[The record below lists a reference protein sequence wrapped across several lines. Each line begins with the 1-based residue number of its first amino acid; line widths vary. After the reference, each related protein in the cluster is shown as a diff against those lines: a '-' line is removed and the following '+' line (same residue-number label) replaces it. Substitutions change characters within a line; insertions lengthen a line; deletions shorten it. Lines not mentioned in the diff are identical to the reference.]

1 MCTMK
6 WTLGAKTV
14 AGLVLISIITYGTSG
29 FFIFFVKDW
38 VTLDIPNWVYISIIL
53 IMGVCW
59 NGILGW
65 FASRWLTRPIVHLSR
80 AAQQVSA
87 GDLTTEIPQRRTQDE
102 LTVLYDAFRAM
113 VSNLRSI
120 VNDIAD
126 STRTTSQ
133 NAQSLSE
140 AITQAAEQI
149 EMMSDA
155 VDHIAVGVEEQ
166 KVTSHQSLITADE
179 MLNDFQRMH
188 SQSMDMT
195 EMSGQMERSVDHTKQ
210 TFSSLMKGMDELA
223 DSHNRSRDI
232 MLLLEKEASDIEV
245 ITQSVKNIA
254 EETGLLAL
262 NASIEAA
269 RAGEEGSGFAVVAQQ
284 IRKLADESKESV
296 HRINELISRVQERI
310 RETAQLSHEQHGLVV
325 NESERTI
332 SVDQTLHELTG
343 TVEVFMKGAHD
354 IGSKIAEQ
362 TGRVEQTHGHVKK
375 IQGKA
380 GSFSDE
386 ARRIMDAAHEET
398 AIMEEISSSAEE
410 LRQLTDRLLDKT
422 KAFRMQP

>member
-1 MCTMK
+1 MK

-223 DSHNRSRDI
+223 ESHNRSRDI

-296 HRINELISRVQERI
+296 HRINEV
-310 RETAQLSHEQHGLVV
+310 
-325 NESERTI
+325 
-332 SVDQTLHELTG
+332 
-343 TVEVFMKGAHD
+343 
-354 IGSKIAEQ
+354 
-362 TGRVEQTHGHVKK
+362 
-375 IQGKA
+375 
-380 GSFSDE
+380 
-386 ARRIMDAAHEET
+386 
-398 AIMEEISSSAEE
+398 
-410 LRQLTDRLLDKT
+410 
-422 KAFRMQP
+422 

>member
-1 MCTMK
+1 MK

-38 VTLDIPNWVYISIIL
+38 ITLDIPNWVYISIIL

-65 FASRWLTRPIVHLSR
+65 FGSRWLTRPIVHLSR

-223 DSHNRSRDI
+223 ESHNRSRDI

-325 NESERTI
+325 NESERTV

>member
-1 MCTMK
+1 MK

-223 DSHNRSRDI
+223 ESHNRSRDI

>member
-1 MCTMK
+1 MK

-38 VTLDIPNWVYISIIL
+38 ITLDIPNWVYISIIL

-149 EMMSDA
+149 EMMSEA

-223 DSHNRSRDI
+223 ESHNRSRDI

-296 HRINELISRVQERI
+296 HRINELISRVQQRI

>member
-1 MCTMK
+1 MK

-38 VTLDIPNWVYISIIL
+38 VSLDMPNWLYISIIL
-53 IMGVCW
+53 LMGVCW

-65 FASRWLTRPIVHLSR
+65 IASRYLTRPIVQLSR
-80 AAQQVSA
+80 AAQQVSS

-102 LTVLYDAFRAM
+102 LTVLYDAFNVM

-149 EMMSDA
+149 EMMSEA

-166 KVTSHQSLITADE
+166 KVTSQHSLITADE
-179 MLNDFQRMH
+179 MLNDFQKMQH
-188 SQSMDMT
+188 QSLGMT
-195 EMSGQMERSVDHTKQ
+195 ELSGKMERSVDHTKE

-223 DSHNRSRDI
+223 ESHNRSRDI

-269 RAGEEGSGFAVVAQQ
+269 RAGEEGAGFAVVAQQ
-284 IRKLADESKESV
+284 IRKLADESKDSV
-296 HRINELISRVQERI
+296 HRINELISRVQQRI
-310 RETAQLSHEQHGLVV
+310 RETVELSHEQHGLVV
-325 NESERTI
+325 NESERTV

-386 ARRIMDAAHEET
+386 AKRIMDAAHEET
-398 AIMEEISSSAEE
+398 AIIEEISSSAEE

-422 KAFRMQP
+422 RAFRMQP

>member
-1 MCTMK
+1 
-6 WTLGAKTV
+6 
-14 AGLVLISIITYGTSG
+14 
-29 FFIFFVKDW
+29 
-38 VTLDIPNWVYISIIL
+38 
-53 IMGVCW
+53 MGVCW

-80 AAQQVSA
+80 AAQQVSS

-102 LTVLYDAFRAM
+102 LTVLYDAFRVM

-120 VNDIAD
+120 VNDISD

-149 EMMSDA
+149 EMMSEA

-223 DSHNRSRDI
+223 ESHNRSRDI

-296 HRINELISRVQERI
+296 HRINELISRVQQRI

>member
-1 MCTMK
+1 MK

-38 VTLDIPNWVYISIIL
+38 ITLDIPNWVYISIIL

-223 DSHNRSRDI
+223 ESHNRSRDI

-269 RAGEEGSGFAVVAQQ
+269 RAGDEGSGFAVVAQQ

-325 NESERTI
+325 NESERTV

>member
-1 MCTMK
+1 MK

-29 FFIFFVKDW
+29 FFIFFLQDW
-38 VTLDIPNWVYISIIL
+38 LSFSMPSWLYITLVLIL
-53 IMGVCW
+53 GVCW

-65 FASRWLTRPIVHLSR
+65 FASRWLTRPIVHLSK
-80 AAQQVSA
+80 AAQQVSS
-87 GDLTTEIPQRRTQDE
+87 GDLTAEIPERRTQDE
-102 LTVLYDAFRAM
+102 LAVLYDAFRAM
-113 VSNLRSI
+113 VVNLRSI
-120 VNDIAD
+120 VNDISD

-149 EMMSDA
+149 EMMSEA

-166 KVTSHQSLITADE
+166 KVTSQHSLITADE
-179 MLNDFQRMH
+179 MLSDFQRMH
-188 SQSMDMT
+188 TQSIGMT
-195 EMSGQMERSVDHTKQ
+195 EMSGQMERSVDQTKQ
-210 TFSSLMKGMDELA
+210 TFSYLMKGMDELTV
-223 DSHNRSRDI
+223 SHNRSRDI
-232 MLLLEKEASDIEV
+232 MVLLEKEASDIEA

-254 EETGLLAL
+254 EETALLAL

-269 RAGEEGSGFAVVAQQ
+269 RAGEEGAGFAVVAQQ
-284 IRKLADESKESV
+284 IRKLSDESTQSV
-296 HRINELISRVQERI
+296 HRINELISRVQLRI
-310 RETAQLSHEQHGLVV
+310 RDTAQLIHEQHGLVV
-325 NESERTI
+325 NESQRTI
-332 SVDQTLHELTG
+332 NVDQTLQELTG
-343 TVEVFMKGAHD
+343 TVEVFMKGAHE

-362 TGRVEQTHGHVKK
+362 TVRVERTHGHVKQ

-410 LRQLTDRLLDKT
+410 LRELTNRLMDKT

>member
-1 MCTMK
+1 MK

-38 VTLDIPNWVYISIIL
+38 ITLDIPNWVYISIIL

-113 VSNLRSI
+113 VFNLRSI

-223 DSHNRSRDI
+223 ESHNRSRDI

-245 ITQSVKNIA
+245 ITHSVKNIA

-296 HRINELISRVQERI
+296 HRINELISRVQQRI

>member
-1 MCTMK
+1 MK

-29 FFIFFVKDW
+29 FFIFFLQDW
-38 VTLDIPNWVYISIIL
+38 LSFSMPSWLYITLVLIL
-53 IMGVCW
+53 GVCW

-65 FASRWLTRPIVHLSR
+65 FASRWLTRPIVHLSK
-80 AAQQVSA
+80 AAQQVSS
-87 GDLTTEIPQRRTQDE
+87 GDLTAEIPERRTQDE
-102 LTVLYDAFRAM
+102 LAVLYDAFRAM
-113 VSNLRSI
+113 VVNLRSI
-120 VNDIAD
+120 VNDISE

-149 EMMSDA
+149 EMMSEA

-166 KVTSHQSLITADE
+166 KVTSQHSLITADE
-179 MLNDFQRMH
+179 MLSDFQRMH
-188 SQSMDMT
+188 TQSIGMT
-195 EMSGQMERSVDHTKQ
+195 EMSGQMERSVDQTKQ
-210 TFSSLMKGMDELA
+210 TFSYLMKGMDELTV
-223 DSHNRSRDI
+223 SHNRSRDI
-232 MLLLEKEASDIEV
+232 MVLLEKEASDIEA

-254 EETGLLAL
+254 EETALLAL

-269 RAGEEGSGFAVVAQQ
+269 RAGEEGAGFAVVAQQ
-284 IRKLADESKESV
+284 IRKLSDESTQSV
-296 HRINELISRVQERI
+296 HRINELISRVQQRI
-310 RETAQLSHEQHGLVV
+310 RDTAQLIHEQHGLVV
-325 NESERTI
+325 NESQRTI
-332 SVDQTLHELTG
+332 NVDQTLQELTG
-343 TVEVFMKGAHD
+343 TVEVFMKGAHE

-362 TGRVEQTHGHVKK
+362 TVRVERTHGHVKQ

-410 LRQLTDRLLDKT
+410 LRELTNRLMDKT

>member
-1 MCTMK
+1 MK

-14 AGLVLISIITYGTSG
+14 AGLVLISVITYGTSA
-29 FFIFFVKDW
+29 FFIFFLKDW
-38 VTLDIPNWVYISIIL
+38 FAFNIPDWLYISIVLIL
-53 IMGVCW
+53 GVCW

-65 FASRWLTRPIVHLSR
+65 GASRWLTRPIKHLAT
-80 AAQQVSA
+80 AAKQVSS
-87 GDLTTEIPQRRTQDE
+87 GDLTVTIPKRQTQDE
-102 LTVLYDAFRAM
+102 ITVLYDAFGGM
-113 VSNLRSI
+113 VSNLRDI
-120 VNDIAD
+120 VNDIAE

-140 AITQAAEQI
+140 AITQAAAQI

-155 VDHIAVGVEEQ
+155 VDHIAVGVEQQ
-166 KVTSHQSLITADE
+166 KVTSRQSLAMADE
-179 MLNDFQRMH
+179 MLTDFQDMH
-188 SQSMDMT
+188 GQSVSMT
-195 EMSGQMERSVDHTKQ
+195 DLSGQMERSVVQTKE
-210 TFSSLMKGMDELA
+210 TFSSLMNGMEELTA
-223 DSHNRSRDI
+223 SHDRSREI

-284 IRKLADESKESV
+284 IRKLADESKQSV
-296 HRINELISRVQERI
+296 HRINELISRVQQRI
-310 RETAQLSHEQHGLVV
+310 RDTAQLIHVQHGLVV
-325 NESERTI
+325 SESQRTVT
-332 SVDQTLHELTG
+332 VDETLHVLTG
-343 TVEVFMKGAHD
+343 AVEVFMQGANK
-354 IGSKIAEQ
+354 IGSQIAEQ
-362 TGRVEQTHGHVKK
+362 TSRVEQTHGHVKQ

-380 GSFSDE
+380 SSFSDE
-386 ARRIMDAAHEET
+386 AKRIMDAAHEET
-398 AIMEEISSSAEE
+398 AIMQEISSSAEE

>member
-1 MCTMK
+1 MK

-29 FFIFFVKDW
+29 FFIFFLQDW
-38 VTLDIPNWVYISIIL
+38 LSFSMPSWLYITLVLIL
-53 IMGVCW
+53 GVCW

-65 FASRWLTRPIVHLSR
+65 FASRWLTRPIVHLSK
-80 AAQQVSA
+80 AAQQVSS
-87 GDLTTEIPQRRTQDE
+87 GDLTAEIPERRTQDE
-102 LTVLYDAFRAM
+102 LAVLYDAFRAM
-113 VSNLRSI
+113 VVNLRSI
-120 VNDIAD
+120 VNDISD

-149 EMMSDA
+149 EMMSEA

-166 KVTSHQSLITADE
+166 KETSQHSLITADE

-188 SQSMDMT
+188 TQSIGMT
-195 EMSGQMERSVDHTKQ
+195 EMSGQMERSVDQTKQ
-210 TFSSLMKGMDELA
+210 TFSYLMKGMDELTV
-223 DSHNRSRDI
+223 SHNRSRDI
-232 MLLLEKEASDIEV
+232 MVLLEKEASDIEA

-254 EETGLLAL
+254 EETALLAL

-269 RAGEEGSGFAVVAQQ
+269 RAGEEGAGFAVVAQQ
-284 IRKLADESKESV
+284 IRKLSDESTQSV
-296 HRINELISRVQERI
+296 HRINELISRVQQRI
-310 RETAQLSHEQHGLVV
+310 RDTAQLIHEQHGLVV
-325 NESERTI
+325 NESQRTI
-332 SVDQTLHELTG
+332 NVDQTLQELTG
-343 TVEVFMKGAHD
+343 TVEVFMKGAHE

-362 TGRVEQTHGHVKK
+362 TVRVERTHGHVKQ
-375 IQGKA
+375 IQGNA

-410 LRQLTDRLLDKT
+410 LRELTNRLMDKT

>member
-1 MCTMK
+1 MK

>member
-1 MCTMK
+1 MR

-223 DSHNRSRDI
+223 ESHNRSRDI

-284 IRKLADESKESV
+284 IRKLADESKASV

>member
-1 MCTMK
+1 MHMK

-38 VTLDIPNWVYISIIL
+38 ITLDIPNWVYISIIL

-223 DSHNRSRDI
+223 ESHNRSRDI

-296 HRINELISRVQERI
+296 HRINELISRVQQRI

-325 NESERTI
+325 NESERTV

-343 TVEVFMKGAHD
+343 TVEIFMKGAHD

>member
-1 MCTMK
+1 MK

-38 VTLDIPNWVYISIIL
+38 ISFDMPNWLYISIIL
-53 IMGVCW
+53 LMGVCW

-65 FASRWLTRPIVHLSR
+65 IASRYLTRPIVQLSR
-80 AAQQVSA
+80 AAQQVSS

-102 LTVLYDAFRAM
+102 LTVLYDAFNVM

-149 EMMSDA
+149 EMMSEA
-155 VDHIAVGVEEQ
+155 VDHIAVGVEDQ
-166 KVTSHQSLITADE
+166 KVTSQHSLITADE
-179 MLNDFQRMH
+179 MLNDFQKMQH
-188 SQSMDMT
+188 QSLGMT
-195 EMSGQMERSVDHTKQ
+195 ELSGKMEQSVGHTKE
-210 TFSSLMKGMDELA
+210 TFSSLMKGMNELA
-223 DSHNRSRDI
+223 ESHNRSRDI

-245 ITQSVKNIA
+245 ITHSVKNIA

-269 RAGEEGSGFAVVAQQ
+269 RAGEEGAGFAVVAQQ
-284 IRKLADESKESV
+284 IRKLADESKDSV
-296 HRINELISRVQERI
+296 HRINELISRVQQRI
-310 RETAQLSHEQHGLVV
+310 RETVELSHEQHGLVV
-325 NESERTI
+325 HESERTV
-332 SVDQTLHELTG
+332 SVDQTLLELTG

-386 ARRIMDAAHEET
+386 AKRIMDAAHEET

>member
-1 MCTMK
+1 MK

-38 VTLDIPNWVYISIIL
+38 VSLNMPNWLYISIIL
-53 IMGVCW
+53 LMGVCW

-65 FASRWLTRPIVHLSR
+65 IASRYLTRPIVQLSR
-80 AAQQVSA
+80 AAQQVSS
-87 GDLTTEIPQRRTQDE
+87 GDLTTEIPKRRTQDE
-102 LTVLYDAFRAM
+102 LTVLYDAFNVM

-149 EMMSDA
+149 EMMSEA
-155 VDHIAVGVEEQ
+155 VDHIAVGVEDQ
-166 KVTSHQSLITADE
+166 KVTSHHSLITADE
-179 MLNDFQRMH
+179 MLNDFQKMQN
-188 SQSMDMT
+188 QSLGMT
-195 EMSGQMERSVDHTKQ
+195 ELSGQMEKSVGHTKE

-223 DSHNRSRDI
+223 ESHNRSRDI

-245 ITQSVKNIA
+245 ITQSVKDIA

-269 RAGEEGSGFAVVAQQ
+269 RAGEEGAGFAVVAQQ
-284 IRKLADESKESV
+284 IRKLADESKDSV
-296 HRINELISRVQERI
+296 HRINELISRVQQRI
-310 RETAQLSHEQHGLVV
+310 GETVQLSHEQHGLVV

-332 SVDQTLHELTG
+332 SVDHTLHELTG

-354 IGSKIAEQ
+354 IGAKIAEQ

-386 ARRIMDAAHEET
+386 AKRIMDAAHEET

>member
-1 MCTMK
+1 MK

-38 VTLDIPNWVYISIIL
+38 ISLDMPNWLYISIIL
-53 IMGVCW
+53 LMGVCW

-65 FASRWLTRPIVHLSR
+65 IASRYLTRPIVQLSR
-80 AAQQVSA
+80 AAQQVSS

-102 LTVLYDAFRAM
+102 LTVLYDAFNVM

-120 VNDIAD
+120 VNDIAE

-149 EMMSDA
+149 EMMSEA
-155 VDHIAVGVEEQ
+155 VDHIAVGVEDQ
-166 KVTSHQSLITADE
+166 KVTSQHSLITADE
-179 MLNDFQRMH
+179 MLNDFQKMQH
-188 SQSMDMT
+188 QSIGMT
-195 EMSGQMERSVDHTKQ
+195 ELSGKMELSVGHTKE

-223 DSHNRSRDI
+223 ESHNRSRDI

-269 RAGEEGSGFAVVAQQ
+269 RAGEEGAGFAVVAQQ
-284 IRKLADESKESV
+284 IRKLADESKDSV
-296 HRINELISRVQERI
+296 HRINELISRVQQRI
-310 RETAQLSHEQHGLVV
+310 RETVELSHEQHGLVV
-325 NESERTI
+325 NESERTV
-332 SVDQTLHELTG
+332 SVDQTLLELTG
-343 TVEVFMKGAHD
+343 TVEVFMQGAHD

-386 ARRIMDAAHEET
+386 AKRIMDAAHEET

>member
-1 MCTMK
+1 MK

-38 VTLDIPNWVYISIIL
+38 ISLDMPNWLYISIIL
-53 IMGVCW
+53 LMGVCW

-65 FASRWLTRPIVHLSR
+65 IASRYLTRPIVQLSR
-80 AAQQVSA
+80 AAQQVSS
-87 GDLTTEIPQRRTQDE
+87 GDLTTEIPKRRTQDE
-102 LTVLYDAFRAM
+102 LTVLYDAFNVM

-149 EMMSDA
+149 EMMSEA
-155 VDHIAVGVEEQ
+155 VDHIAVGVEDQ
-166 KVTSHQSLITADE
+166 KVTSHHSLITADE
-179 MLNDFQRMH
+179 MLNDFQKMQN
-188 SQSMDMT
+188 QSLGMT
-195 EMSGQMERSVDHTKQ
+195 ELSGQMEKSVDHTKE

-223 DSHNRSRDI
+223 ESHNRSRDI

-269 RAGEEGSGFAVVAQQ
+269 RAGEEGAGFAVVAQQ
-284 IRKLADESKESV
+284 IRKLADESKDSV
-296 HRINELISRVQERI
+296 HRINELISRVQQRI
-310 RETAQLSHEQHGLVV
+310 GETVQLSHEQHGLVV

-343 TVEVFMKGAHD
+343 TVEVFMKGAYD

-386 ARRIMDAAHEET
+386 AKRIMDAAHEET

>member
-1 MCTMK
+1 MK

-38 VTLDIPNWVYISIIL
+38 ITLDIPNWVYISIIL

-149 EMMSDA
+149 EMMSNA

-223 DSHNRSRDI
+223 ESHNRSRDI

-296 HRINELISRVQERI
+296 HRINELISRVQQRI

-325 NESERTI
+325 DESERTI

-375 IQGKA
+375 IQAKA

>member
-1 MCTMK
+1 MK
-6 WTLGAKTV
+6 WTLGAKSV

-38 VTLDIPNWVYISIIL
+38 VSLDIPNWLYISIIL
-53 IMGVCW
+53 LMGVCW

-65 FASRWLTRPIVHLSR
+65 MASRYLTRPIVRLSR
-80 AAQQVSA
+80 AAQQVSS
-87 GDLTTEIPQRRTQDE
+87 GDLTTEIPHRRAQDE
-102 LTVLYDAFRAM
+102 LTVLYDAFNVM

-120 VNDIAD
+120 VNDIAE

-149 EMMSDA
+149 EMMSEA
-155 VDHIAVGVEEQ
+155 VNHIAVGVEEQ
-166 KVTSHQSLITADE
+166 KVTSHHSLITADE
-179 MLNDFQRMH
+179 MLNDFQKMQH
-188 SQSMDMT
+188 QSLGMT
-195 EMSGQMERSVDHTKQ
+195 ELSGQMEQSVDHTKE

-223 DSHNRSRDI
+223 ESHNRSRDI

-269 RAGEEGSGFAVVAQQ
+269 RAGEEGAGFAVVAQQ
-284 IRKLADESKESV
+284 IRKLADESKDSV
-296 HRINELISRVQERI
+296 HRINELISRVQQRI
-310 RETAQLSHEQHGLVV
+310 RETVQLSQEQHGLVV
-325 NESERTI
+325 DESERTI

-343 TVEVFMKGAHD
+343 TVEVFMKGAHE

-362 TGRVEQTHGHVKK
+362 TGRVEQTHGNVKK

-380 GSFSDE
+380 SSFSDE
-386 ARRIMDAAHEET
+386 ANRIMDAAHEET

-410 LRQLTDRLLDKT
+410 LRRLTDRLLDKT

>member
-1 MCTMK
+1 MHMK

-223 DSHNRSRDI
+223 ESHNRSRDI

-296 HRINELISRVQERI
+296 HRINELISRVQQRI

>member
-1 MCTMK
+1 MK

-38 VTLDIPNWVYISIIL
+38 IKLDIPNWVYISIIL
-53 IMGVCW
+53 VMGVCW

-80 AAQQVSA
+80 AAQQVSS

-102 LTVLYDAFRAM
+102 LTVLYDAFRVM

-149 EMMSDA
+149 EMMSEA

-223 DSHNRSRDI
+223 ESHNRSRDI

-296 HRINELISRVQERI
+296 HRINELISRVQQRI

-343 TVEVFMKGAHD
+343 TVDVFMKGAHD

>member
-1 MCTMK
+1 MK

-38 VTLDIPNWVYISIIL
+38 ITLDIPNWVYISIIL

-179 MLNDFQRMH
+179 MLSDFQRMH

-223 DSHNRSRDI
+223 ESHNRSRDI

-325 NESERTI
+325 NESERTV

>member
-1 MCTMK
+1 MK

-38 VTLDIPNWVYISIIL
+38 ILLDMPNWLYISIIL
-53 IMGVCW
+53 LMGVCW

-65 FASRWLTRPIVHLSR
+65 IASRYLTRPIVQLSR
-80 AAQQVSA
+80 AAQQVSS

-102 LTVLYDAFRAM
+102 LTVLYDAFNVM

-120 VNDIAD
+120 VNDIAE

-149 EMMSDA
+149 EMMSEA
-155 VDHIAVGVEEQ
+155 VDHIAVGVEDQ
-166 KVTSHQSLITADE
+166 KVTSQHSLITADE
-179 MLNDFQRMH
+179 MLNDFQKMQH
-188 SQSMDMT
+188 QSIGMT
-195 EMSGQMERSVDHTKQ
+195 ELSGKMERSVGHTKE

-223 DSHNRSRDI
+223 ESHNRSRDI

-269 RAGEEGSGFAVVAQQ
+269 RAGEEGAGFAVVAQQ
-284 IRKLADESKESV
+284 IRKLADESKDSV
-296 HRINELISRVQERI
+296 HRINELISRVQQRI
-310 RETAQLSHEQHGLVV
+310 RETVELSHEQHGLVV
-325 NESERTI
+325 NESERTV
-332 SVDQTLHELTG
+332 SVDQTLLELTG
-343 TVEVFMKGAHD
+343 TVEVFMQGAHD

-386 ARRIMDAAHEET
+386 AKRIMDAAHEET

>member
-1 MCTMK
+1 MHMK

-38 VTLDIPNWVYISIIL
+38 ITLDIPNWVYISIIL

-155 VDHIAVGVEEQ
+155 VDHIALGVEEQ

-223 DSHNRSRDI
+223 ESHNRSRDI

-245 ITQSVKNIA
+245 ITHSVKNIA

-296 HRINELISRVQERI
+296 HRINELISRVQQRI

>member
-1 MCTMK
+1 MHMK

-87 GDLTTEIPQRRTQDE
+87 GDLTTEIPMRRTQDE

-223 DSHNRSRDI
+223 ESHNRSRDI

-325 NESERTI
+325 NESERTV

-362 TGRVEQTHGHVKK
+362 TYRVEQTHGHVKK

>member
-1 MCTMK
+1 MHMK

-38 VTLDIPNWVYISIIL
+38 ITLDIPNWVYISIIL
-53 IMGVCW
+53 VMGVCW

-80 AAQQVSA
+80 AAQQVSS

-102 LTVLYDAFRAM
+102 LTVLYDAFRVM

-149 EMMSDA
+149 EMMSEA

-223 DSHNRSRDI
+223 ESHNRSRDI

-296 HRINELISRVQERI
+296 HRINELISRVQQRI

-343 TVEVFMKGAHD
+343 TVDVFMKGAHD

-386 ARRIMDAAHEET
+386 AKRIMDAAHEET

>member
-1 MCTMK
+1 MEMK
-6 WTLGAKTV
+6 WNLGAKTV
-14 AGLVLISIITYGTSG
+14 AGLILISIITYGTSG

-38 VTLDIPNWVYISIIL
+38 ISLDIPSWLYITIIL
-53 IMGVCW
+53 VMGVCW

-65 FASRWLTRPIVHLSR
+65 IASRYLTRPIVKLSKV
-80 AAQQVSA
+80 AQQVSS
-87 GDLTTEIPQRRTQDE
+87 GDLTAEVPARHSQDE
-102 LTVLYDAFRAM
+102 LTVLYDAFRIM
-113 VSNLRSI
+113 VSNLRGI
-120 VNDIAD
+120 VNDITD

-155 VDHIAVGVEEQ
+155 VEHIATGVEEQ
-166 KVTSHQSLITADE
+166 KHTSQQSLMTADE
-179 MLNDFQRMH
+179 MLHDFQQMQK
-188 SQSMDMT
+188 QSLGMT
-195 EMSGQMERSVDHTKQ
+195 DLSGQMEQSVEQTKE

-223 DSHNRSRDI
+223 VSHNRSRDI

-269 RAGEEGSGFAVVAQQ
+269 RAGEEGAGFAVVAQQ
-284 IRKLADESKESV
+284 IRKLADESKDSV
-296 HRINELISRVQERI
+296 HRINELISRVQQRI

-325 NESERTI
+325 NESERTVT
-332 SVDQTLHELTG
+332 VDQTLHVLTG
-343 TVEVFMKGAHD
+343 AVEVFMQGAHD

-362 TGRVEQTHGHVKK
+362 TGRVELTHSHVKQ

-398 AIMEEISSSAEE
+398 AIMQEISSSAEE
-410 LRQLTDRLLDKT
+410 LRQLTDRLLEKT

>member
-1 MCTMK
+1 MK

-38 VTLDIPNWVYISIIL
+38 ITFDIPNWVYISIIL

-223 DSHNRSRDI
+223 ESHNRSRDI

-296 HRINELISRVQERI
+296 HRINELISRVQQRI

-325 NESERTI
+325 NESERTV

>member
-1 MCTMK
+1 MHMK

-38 VTLDIPNWVYISIIL
+38 ITLDIPNWLYISIIL

-65 FASRWLTRPIVHLSR
+65 FASRWLTRPIVQLSR

-179 MLNDFQRMH
+179 MLDDFQRMH

-223 DSHNRSRDI
+223 ESHNRSRDI

-325 NESERTI
+325 NESERTV

>member
-1 MCTMK
+1 MK
-6 WTLGAKTV
+6 WTIGAKTV

-29 FFIFFVKDW
+29 LFIFFVKDW
-38 VTLDIPNWVYISIIL
+38 ISLDIPSWLYISIIL
-53 IMGVCW
+53 LMGVCW

-65 FASRWLTRPIVHLSR
+65 FASRWLTRPIVDLSR
-80 AAQQVSA
+80 AAQQVSS

-102 LTVLYDAFRAM
+102 LTVLYDAFRVM

-133 NAQSLSE
+133 NAQALSA

-149 EMMSDA
+149 EMMSEA

-166 KVTSHQSLITADE
+166 KVTSSQSLITADE

-188 SQSMDMT
+188 SQSMGMT

-223 DSHNRSRDI
+223 ESHHRSRDI
-232 MLLLEKEASDIEV
+232 MLLLEKEASDIEA
-245 ITQSVKNIA
+245 ITLSVKNIA

-296 HRINELISRVQERI
+296 HRINELISRVQQRI
-310 RETAQLSHEQHGLVV
+310 RETAQLTHEQHGLVV

-398 AIMEEISSSAEE
+398 AIMQEISSSAEE
-410 LRQLTDRLLDKT
+410 LRQLTDRLMDKT

>member
-1 MCTMK
+1 MK
-6 WTLGAKTV
+6 WTIGAKTV

-29 FFIFFVKDW
+29 FLIFFLQDW
-38 VTLDIPNWVYISIIL
+38 LSFNMPSWLYISIVL
-53 IMGVCW
+53 VMGVCW

-80 AAQQVSA
+80 AAQQVSS
-87 GDLTTEIPQRRTQDE
+87 GDLTTEIPQRRAQDE
-102 LTVLYDAFRAM
+102 LTVLYDAFRVM

-120 VNDIAD
+120 VNDISE

-149 EMMSDA
+149 EMMSEA
-155 VDHIAVGVEEQ
+155 VEHIAVGVEEQ

-188 SQSMDMT
+188 SQSMGMT

-223 DSHNRSRDI
+223 ESHNRSRDI

-296 HRINELISRVQERI
+296 HRINELISRVQQRI
-310 RETAQLSHEQHGLVV
+310 RETAQLIHEQHGLVV

-354 IGSKIAEQ
+354 IGSKIAQQ

-410 LRQLTDRLLDKT
+410 LRQLTDRLMDKT